1 MRLRRL
7 KRRAN
12 RVRLSRKLKPS
23 PKRPLKL
30 RLRHWPRQP
39 PSRRPRDLWWRCV
52 VMTDLAKSE
61 PSKRLQVAAVS
72 LAIAAKGA
80 AMDGPLTEAIAVAV
94 QVIVLATVPSALTAA
109 PVWAMRHSVPN
120 AMPWNTPK

>member
-7 KRRAN
+7 KQRPN
-12 RVRLSRKLKPS
+12 RVRLSRKQTPS
-23 PKRPLKL
+23 PKRPLKQ
-30 RLRHWPRQP
+30 RLRQWPRQP
-39 PSRRPRDLWWRCV
+39 PSKPPRDLWWRCV

-61 PSKRLQVAAVS
+61 PSKRLRVAAVS
-72 LAIAAKGA
+72 LAIAAKGV

-109 PVWAMRHSVPN
+109 PVWAMRHSVLN
-120 AMPWNTPK
+120 AMPWNTPR